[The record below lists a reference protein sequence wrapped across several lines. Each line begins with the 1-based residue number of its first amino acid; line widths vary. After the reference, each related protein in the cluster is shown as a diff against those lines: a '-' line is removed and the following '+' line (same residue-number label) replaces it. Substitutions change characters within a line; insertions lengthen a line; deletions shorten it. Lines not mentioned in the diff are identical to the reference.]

1 MVEFVPD
8 KFRITKKNIK
18 IVYYNN
24 EIEKFSV
31 YRPRLFDISDFI
43 SESSKILILILTF
56 KSTKDSI
63 SLLIRVVWVLKC
75 TNAY

>member
-43 SESSKILILILTF
+43 SESSKILI
-56 KSTKDSI
+56 
-63 SLLIRVVWVLKC
+63 
-75 TNAY
+75 Y

>member
-31 YRPRLFDISDFI
+31 YHPRL
-43 SESSKILILILTF
+43 LILA
-56 KSTKDSI
+56 I
-63 SLLIRVVWVLKC
+63 SSLNHPK
-75 TNAY
+75 Y

>member
-31 YRPRLFDISDFI
+31 YRPRLFDIGDFI
-43 SESSKILILILTF
+43 SESSKILILTF

-63 SLLIRVVWVLKC
+63 SLLIRVVWVLKY

>member
-8 KFRITKKNIK
+8 KVRITKKNIK

-43 SESSKILILILTF
+43 SESSKILILTF

>member
-8 KFRITKKNIK
+8 KFRITKKNIQ

-31 YRPRLFDISDFI
+31 YRPRLFDISDLI
-43 SESSKILILILTF
+43 SESSKILILTF

-63 SLLIRVVWVLKC
+63 SLLIRVVWVLKY

>member
-24 EIEKFSV
+24 EIEKFSD

-43 SESSKILILILTF
+43 SGSSKI
-56 KSTKDSI
+56 
-63 SLLIRVVWVLKC
+63 
-75 TNAY
+75 

>member
-31 YRPRLFDISDFI
+31 YRPRLFDIYLAI
-43 SESSKILILILTF
+43 S
-56 KSTKDSI
+56 
-63 SLLIRVVWVLKC
+63 SLDHPK
-75 TNAY
+75 YKY

>member
-63 SLLIRVVWVLKC
+63 SLLIRVVWVLKY

>member
-1 MVEFVPD
+1 MKPHIINNNILKTQTVVIRKEIMVEFVPD

-43 SESSKILILILTF
+43 SGSSKI
-56 KSTKDSI
+56 
-63 SLLIRVVWVLKC
+63 
-75 TNAY
+75 

>member
-24 EIEKFSV
+24 EIEKFCLSPTTV
-31 YRPRLFDISDFI
+31 
-43 SESSKILILILTF
+43 
-56 KSTKDSI
+56 
-63 SLLIRVVWVLKC
+63 
-75 TNAY
+75 

>member
-43 SESSKILILILTF
+43 SESSKLLILTF
-56 KSTKDSI
+56 NNKRFNIT
-63 SLLIRVVWVLKC
+63 L
-75 TNAY
+75 N

>member
-31 YRPRLFDISDFI
+31 YRPRL
-43 SESSKILILILTF
+43 LILA
-56 KSTKDSI
+56 I
-63 SLLIRVVWVLKC
+63 SSLDHPK
-75 TNAY
+75 YKY